1 MLQFVRFIKG
11 YLVIR
16 VTGSAPER
24 FINLCSNHQIL
35 LWDMEIQADCYR
47 MKIGYRDFYR
57 IRGFTRKT
65 GTRVVVTERFGL
77 PFLSGKLWKRRIFM
91 AGVAGSLLFWL
102 LMSTRIW
109 TVDIQG
115 NYYITDDVFMDFLT
129 ENEIHHGMK
138 RDELA
143 IEELEK
149 AIRNRF
155 DLVTW
160 TSVKLKGSRLV
171 VQIKENELYESGNEP
186 AKVTEP
192 LQTGK
197 DLVAETDGIITSIVT
212 RSGIPV
218 VKAGSEVKK
227 GEVLVEG
234 AVPILAEDGSIRRYD
249 FCEADADISIQCRK
263 KLVEELPL
271 FYYEKNYSGRS
282 KTRKFAELGTHRFSF
297 GLPVRSYAEYDVLE
311 DRRQLTLFG
320 SFTLPV
326 FYGTEEIREYTAIQ
340 KNYTEEQVKE
350 VFAQKIDKI
359 LQSLE
364 EKGVQI
370 IEKDVTIN
378 KEQKKWKLTVTFS
391 LVEKTGLLRDTGVM
405 QIAERTEENLE

>member
-35 LWDMEIQADCYR
+35 LWDIEIYADCYR

-77 PFLSGKLWKRRIFM
+77 PFLSGKIWKRRIFM

-102 LMSTRIW
+102 LMSTRLW

-115 NYYITDDVFMDFLT
+115 NYYITDDVFMDFLA
-129 ENEIHHGMK
+129 ENEIRHGMK

-155 DLVTW
+155 DMVTW

-171 VQIKENELYESGNEP
+171 VQIKENELYDPKNGPDEVSEQQ
-186 AKVTEP
+186 
-192 LQTGK
+192 QTGK

-212 RSGIPV
+212 RSGVPV

-227 GEVLVEG
+227 GDVLVEG
-234 AVPILAEDGSIRRYD
+234 AVPILMEDGSVKRYD
-249 FCEADADISIQCRK
+249 FCKADADIRIQCRK
-263 KLVEELPL
+263 RVQEELPL
-271 FYYEKNYSGRS
+271 FYYEKLLSGRS
-282 KTRKFAELGTHRFSF
+282 KTRKFAELGTHRFSL

-311 DRRQLTLFG
+311 DRKQLTLFG
-320 SFTLPV
+320 SFGLPV
-326 FYGTEEIREYTAIQ
+326 FYGTEEIREYSRIQ

-350 VFAQKIDKI
+350 IFVKKISKI

-378 KEQKKWKLTVTFS
+378 KEQKKWKLTVELL
-391 LVEKTGLLRDTGVM
+391 LVEETGLLRDTGVV
-405 QIAERTEENLE
+405 QTAERTEENLE

>member
-35 LWDMEIQADCYR
+35 LWDITIQADGYR

-57 IRGFTRKT
+57 IKGFTRKT

-77 PFLSGKLWKRRIFM
+77 PFLSGKIWKRRIFV

-109 TVDIQG
+109 TVDIRG
-115 NYYITDDVFMDFLT
+115 NYYITDDVFMDFLA
-129 ENEIHHGMK
+129 ENEIRHGMRK
-138 RDELA
+138 EELA

-155 DLVTW
+155 DMVTW
-160 TSVKLKGSRLV
+160 TSVKLSGSRLL
-171 VQIKENELYESGNEP
+171 VQIKENELYGRESGDGQEKTP
-186 AKVTEP
+186 IR
-192 LQTGK
+192 TGQ
-197 DLVAETDGIITSIVT
+197 DLVADTDGVITSIVT
-212 RSGIPV
+212 RSGVPL

-227 GEVLVEG
+227 GDVLVEG
-234 AVPILAEDGSIRRYD
+234 AVPIMAEDGSVKRYD
-249 FCEADADISIQCRK
+249 FCKADADIFIQCRK
-263 KLVEELPL
+263 KAVEELPL
-271 FYYEKNYSGRS
+271 FYNEKNYSGRS
-282 KTRKFAELGTHRFSF
+282 KTRKFIELSGHRFLMGF
-297 GLPVRSYAEYDVLE
+297 PIKGYEEYDILE
-311 DRRQLTLFG
+311 DKRQLILFG
-320 SFTLPV
+320 SLALPV
-326 FYGTEEIREYTAIQ
+326 FYGTEEIREYSGMQ
-340 KNYTEEQVKE
+340 QNYTEEQVKE
-350 VFAQKIDKI
+350 IFAQKINKI

-370 IEKDVTIN
+370 IEKDVTIK
-378 KEQKKWKLTVTFS
+378 KEQKKWKLEVTFS
-391 LVEKTGLLRDTGVM
+391 LVEKTGLLRDTVVS
-405 QIAERTEENLE
+405 QIAEQTVLDLE